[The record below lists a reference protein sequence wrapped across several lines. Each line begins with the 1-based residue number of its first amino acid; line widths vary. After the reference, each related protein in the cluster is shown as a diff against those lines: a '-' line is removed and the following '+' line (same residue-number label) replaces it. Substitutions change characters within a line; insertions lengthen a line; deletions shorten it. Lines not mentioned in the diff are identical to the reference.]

1 MKKTQLVL
9 NIVLSLAVVAL
20 FVLHFANFG
29 SKKSGADLG
38 LAGSSNNNNIYYVQI
53 DSVLSQYD
61 MAKDLS
67 SELEAK
73 YNASMATLKAKQEA
87 YQKDVEDYQYKAQRG
102 LITRAEAEATEK
114 QLYGKQQ
121 EFASLQQN
129 LSAEFGEKQATTNRK
144 VIDAIMQ
151 YLKKNS
157 TEYKYKYVLGT
168 TFGGNVLYANDSLD
182 ITSSIVKGINEEY
195 KQNKKK

>member
-1 MKKTQLVL
+1 MKKAQLVL
-9 NIVLSLAVVAL
+9 NIVLSLAVIAL
-20 FVLHFANFG
+20 FVLHFTSIG
-29 SKKSGADLG
+29 SKKTGADLG
-38 LAGSSNNNNIYYVQI
+38 VTGGSSNSNIYYVQI

-129 LSAEFGEKQATTNRK
+129 LSSEFSEKQATTNRK

-157 TEYKYKYVLGT
+157 AQYKYKYVLGT

-182 ITSSIVKGINEEY
+182 ITAGIVKGINAEY
-195 KQNKKK
+195 KESKKK